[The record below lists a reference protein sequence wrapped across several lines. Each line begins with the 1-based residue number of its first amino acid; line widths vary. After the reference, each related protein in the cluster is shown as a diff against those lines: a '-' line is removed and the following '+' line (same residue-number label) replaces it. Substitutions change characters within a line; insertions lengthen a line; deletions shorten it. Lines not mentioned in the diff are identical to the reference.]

1 MVKRLTKYVSN
12 FKVRPSLDPFHKQV
26 FDKEEADGV
35 TVSVW
40 LFLVLLKN
48 RLKILLLII
57 NNKQTN

>member
-12 FKVRPSLDPFHKQV
+12 FKVRSSLDPFHKQV

-40 LFLVLLKN
+40 FFLVLLQD
-48 RLKILLLII
+48 RLRILLLIV